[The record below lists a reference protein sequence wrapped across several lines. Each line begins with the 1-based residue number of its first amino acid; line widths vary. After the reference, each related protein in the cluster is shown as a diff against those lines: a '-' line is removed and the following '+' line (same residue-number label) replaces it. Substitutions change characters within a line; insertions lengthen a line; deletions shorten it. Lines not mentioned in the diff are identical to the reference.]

1 MRKRKQFLTVGLAV
15 LLLASATLTGCGNS
29 DSVNNTVST
38 ESPVAESRGEQ
49 GSETVEQLTE
59 QGDNKLVV
67 AIQTSNLVTDYDNN
81 YLTNYLEEKLGME
94 IEFYFL
100 PSGSDELRTK
110 VSLMANGGE
119 DLPDVLLVSN
129 ALSPE
134 LILQYGSSGVFLNLK
149 DYLSDASKTPNYN
162 AIPESDKEIMETAQ
176 TMADG
181 NVYSLS
187 SFQPEAWNFTP
198 NRTFIN
204 KAWLDKLGLAVPKT
218 TEELKDVLIAFRDN
232 DPNGN
237 GKKDEIG
244 VYGYQGGW
252 YGENVLATLMN
263 SFVFWNRGGQN
274 GGLSLAEDGSTVIAP
289 FATEGWKEGLLYMND
304 LYNEGLLA
312 PGIFIDDGSQFKA
325 TLNEE
330 DNVVGFVSMGS
341 LSNYPDAATNA
352 NFLEMEMIPP
362 LTGPDGI
369 CYVPYTQYSPDQN
382 LFIFSATK
390 KADLAIKFADAFYDP
405 DISIIVRYGEEEVDW
420 TRDPAV
426 LSGLTNAFVEEGL
439 YDTVSLAS
447 ISNMWAENSTQNWH
461 NCNPRYTSAE
471 VCNTVANGMVEYNAD
486 DPTQLQGKNYG
497 YYADKHPDKVLP
509 LLHYT
514 EEDSVLIQDALAN
527 IPEYVNKAMA
537 EFITGAR
544 DIESGWDAYLDEMNS
559 LGLEQWLTIA
569 QKTYDESLEN

>member
-1 MRKRKQFLTVGLAV
+1 
-15 LLLASATLTGCGNS
+15 
-29 DSVNNTVST
+29 
-38 ESPVAESRGEQ
+38 
-49 GSETVEQLTE
+49 
-59 QGDNKLVV
+59 
-67 AIQTSNLVTDYDNN
+67 
-81 YLTNYLEEKLGME
+81 
-94 IEFYFL
+94 
-100 PSGSDELRTK
+100 
-110 VSLMANGGE
+110 
-119 DLPDVLLVSN
+119 
-129 ALSPE
+129 
-134 LILQYGSSGVFLNLK
+134 
-149 DYLSDASKTPNYN
+149 PNYN
-162 AIPESDKEIMETAQ
+162 AIPEADKEIMETAQ

-204 KAWLDKLGLAVPKT
+204 KAWLDKLGLAVPTT

-237 GKKDEIG
+237 GKMDEIG

-289 FATEGWKEGLLYMND
+289 FATEGWKKGLQYMND

-341 LSNYPDAATNA
+341 VSNYPDAATNA
-352 NFLEMEMIPP
+352 NFLEMEMIQP

-390 KADLAIKFADAFYDP
+390 NAELAVRFADEFYDS
-405 DISIIVRYGEEEVDW
+405 DTSIIVRYGEEGVDW
-420 TRDPAV
+420 TRDPEV
-426 LSGLTNAFVEEGL
+426 LSGVTNAFVEEGL
-439 YDTVSLAS
+439 YDKVSLAS
-447 ISNMWAENSTQNWH
+447 ISNMWSENSTQTWH

-486 DPTQLQGKNYG
+486 DPTQLHGKNYA